1 MLIFHTSD
9 WHLGNVFHRHD
20 RIEEHQHFFSWLL
33 AQLRTYQPDAM
44 IVSGDIFDNTNPSA
58 AAERIYYEFLQQAT
72 EAVEGLQIVII
83 AGNHDSA
90 HRLEAPS
97 PFLKRNNIYVRGN
110 VKNTDAQ
117 TLDFEH
123 YLLPLS
129 LRTNPEAK
137 VVCMA
142 LPYLRACD
150 YPSGMS
156 VSEGLKYYFEKMTRA
171 LNQSPFKK
179 LPVIA
184 AAHFYASGVDIADEH
199 SERLVVGGQDVV
211 EMKHFEGLFSYM
223 ALGHIHR
230 RQAVARHSKKSGEI
244 YYSGSVLPMSFSEKH
259 YQHGIMMVRV
269 DDEAQVTVEPL
280 NYQPLK
286 QLISIPERGAATT
299 IEVLQA
305 IENLPTRTDHPD
317 TSRWDYLEL
326 RVMEQQPEPSFLND
340 VMQVLKDKA
349 VHFCRIVRELP
360 KPTASDNDVQFRS
373 NEQTDLRLKPEDL
386 AKHVYQQKY
395 STEMPPQMLK
405 KLMSCIEE
413 SQS

>member
-20 RIEEHQHFFSWLL
+20 RIEEHQHFFAWLL
-33 AQLRTYQPDAM
+33 TQLRTYKPDAM

-58 AAERIYYEFLQQAT
+58 AAERIYYEFLQQAV
-72 EAVEGLQIVII
+72 ECVEGLQIVII

-110 VKNTDAQ
+110 IKNLDTQ
-117 TLDFEH
+117 TPDFEH

-129 LRTNPEAK
+129 LRSNPEAK

-150 YPSGMS
+150 YPASMS
-156 VSEGLKYYFEKMTRA
+156 ITEGLKYYFDKMTRA

-179 LPVIA
+179 LPVVG

-211 EMKHFEGLFSYM
+211 EMKHLENHFAYM

-230 RQAVARHSKKSGEI
+230 RQAVAKNSKKGGEI

-259 YQHGIMMVRV
+259 YQHGIIMVNI
-269 DDEAQVTVEPL
+269 DEEANVSVEPL
-280 NYQPLK
+280 DYQPMK
-286 QLISIPERGAATT
+286 KLISIPERGAATT
-299 IEVLQA
+299 EEVLRA
-305 IENLPTRTDHPD
+305 IAELPNRTASAD
-317 TSRWDYLEL
+317 TAHWPYLEL
-326 RVMEQQPEPSFLND
+326 RVMEQQPEPTFLND

-349 VHFCRIVRELP
+349 VHFCRIVRETP
-360 KPTASDNDVQFRS
+360 RITHISDSAACNDSEKV
-373 NEQTDLRLKPEDL
+373 DLRLKPEEL
-386 AKHVYQQKY
+386 AKHVYKQKY
-395 STEMPPQMLK
+395 ETEMPQEMLER
-405 KLMSCIEE
+405 LSRCM
-413 SQS
+413 